1 MFDKSNRKQWRN
13 KRRNNWIE
21 TQTSE
26 GPGDIVSSS
35 KLVWP
40 ITGFISQMTGI
51 LTRKRYKNATVYVD
65 QYSGLVY
72 TYLHKSSDADETIQG
87 NKDFEK

>member
-1 MFDKSNRKQWRN
+1 MEK
-13 KRRNNWIE
+13 KRRNNWSKR
-21 TQTSE
+21 QTSG
-26 GPGDIVSSS
+26 GPGGIVSVD
-35 KLVWP
+35 KLVSP
-40 ITGFISQMTGI
+40 INGFISQMTGI

-72 TYLHKSSDADETIQG
+72 TYLHKSSDADETIQV